1 MPFNCFAHM
10 SEKKGGRHYPPQ
22 SSNLFAKFIDE
33 ATLIDLGFSG
43 YPFTKNLIDA
53 LLDQNNLWVIE
64 RGKIGDAFIKYYSGL
79 FNSSGPN
86 FPTDLEALGQ
96 PSISEAQNDILC
108 IVPSEKAIQAVVFNM
123 ENGKNPSQDGMT
135 VSFYKSYW
143 L

>member
-1 MPFNCFAHM
+1 MLQRERVLQR
-10 SEKKGGRHYPPQ
+10 EKA
-22 SSNLFAKFIDE
+22 NAKWLQERDANTRFFYLSPI
-33 ATLIDLGFSG
+33 IHHR
-43 YPFTKNLIDA
+43 KNLIDA

-108 IVPSEKAIQAVVFNM
+108 IVPSEKEIQAVVFNM